1 MQKLT
6 TCLWFDHQAEEAAKF
21 YVSIFKNSKIGA
33 ISHYGEEAAK
43 AAGIPKG
50 SVMTVNFTLD
60 GQQFMGLNG
69 GPTFKFTSAISF
81 MVNCKDQ
88 KELDRFWSKLS
99 AGGEILECGWLKDKY
114 GLSWQIVPAAIGKW
128 MSGKDPKRSG
138 RAMHALL
145 QMKKLDIKT
154 LQQAYDQ

>member
-1 MQKLT
+1 MKKFT
-6 TCLWFDHQAEEAAKF
+6 TCLWFDGQVEEAAKF

-33 ISHYGEEAAK
+33 VSRYSEEAAN
-43 AAGIPKG
+43 AAGRPKG
-50 SVMTVNFTLD
+50 SVMTVNFALN

-99 AGGEILECGWLKDKY
+99 AGGEILECGWLEDKY
-114 GLSWQIVPAAIGKW
+114 GLSWQIVPAVLSKL

-138 RAMHALL
+138 RVMQALL

-154 LQQAYDQ
+154 LQKAYDQ